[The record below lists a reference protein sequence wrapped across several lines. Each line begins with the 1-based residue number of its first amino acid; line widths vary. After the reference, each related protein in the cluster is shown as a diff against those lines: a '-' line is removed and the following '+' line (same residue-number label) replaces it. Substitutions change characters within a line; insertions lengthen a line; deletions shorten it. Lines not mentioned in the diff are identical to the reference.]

1 MFSSVKAKIM
11 GLALFPLVILLGF
24 MFNLVLDKFN
34 LSQEMEQQE
43 LLNEFVISTG
53 TLLHE
58 IQKERGASG
67 IFLSSKGIRFKS
79 ELSRQRALTDGQR
92 AKYTQFLSN
101 FDAAVYSSE
110 LNSQIRTVSGS
121 LASLDPLRS
130 KVSAQSITSEES
142 LSKYSGINAAL
153 LQAVSAAVSFGTNA
167 QVSKYRTSYHNFIE
181 GKERVGI
188 ERAIL
193 ADAFVQ
199 DKFPAGAYSQFTTL
213 VTTQGIYFDVY
224 KALAPKEELIAF
236 ENYLRSPAVAETQRM
251 RDIALEKGVPQEKA
265 HLLAELSHH
274 FGYGG
279 AIHLF
284 KNYVLRG
291 QEEYIGR
298 FDARRD
304 QINTLLDELLA
315 LKSSIPQEK
324 IWASDI
330 RNTLAQYS
338 DAVRT
343 AEKMFSEGYTAV
355 AVDRAIKISDTK
367 AVTAI
372 KAFIADA
379 QPGNFGVDA
388 GHWFKTITAKINLL
402 KELEDDIAEH
412 INVLSEELHSGAN
425 TALVTLLVFAAGV
438 TSVVLFAVFYVANAI
453 SSPLKASVSF
463 AEAISNGDLT
473 GHIDCNSK
481 DEIGSLSSALNH
493 MVVNLKEMVQDVDTT
508 TQQLSQAAG
517 KMAQIS
523 SQTSSG
529 VMQQQGEL
537 QQVSTAMTEM
547 SQTVAEV
554 ADNAERAKDATTAA
568 NSEASDGRRIVDATT
583 ASIKT
588 LAGEVEGAGSVI
600 KQLEAETANIG
611 SVLDV
616 IGGIAEQTNLLAL
629 NAAIEAARAGEQGRG
644 FAVVADEVRTLAS
657 RTQEATLEI
666 QKMTENL
673 QRGASEAVV
682 AMEKGRETAEQSV
695 EQASKACDS
704 LESIAAV
711 FETVSEMNNL
721 IAVSS
726 EQQHIVAQEIDK
738 NIISINN
745 VAGET
750 AAGAS
755 QTEAASNELARLA
768 GNLQQTVSKF
778 SI

>member
-11 GLALFPLVILLGF
+11 GLAIFPLVISLGF

-34 LSQEMEQQE
+34 LSQEMEQQG

-53 TLLHE
+53 SLLHE
-58 IQKERGASG
+58 IQTERGASG
-67 IFLSSKGIRFKS
+67 VFLSSKGKRFKN
-79 ELSRQRALTDGQR
+79 ELSRQRSLTDRQR
-92 AKYTQFLSN
+92 AQYTQLLAN

-110 LNSQIRTVSGS
+110 LKGRIRALSGR
-121 LASLDPLRS
+121 LASLDQLRS
-130 KVSAQSITSEES
+130 RVSAQAITTEDC
-142 LSKYSGINAAL
+142 LSAYGDINAAL
-153 LQAVSAAVSFGTNA
+153 LLAVSEAVNFGTNA

-193 ADAFVQ
+193 AGAFVQ
-199 DKFPAGAYSQFTTL
+199 DRFPAKTYSQFTTL
-213 VTTQGIYFDVY
+213 VTTQGIYLDVY
-224 KALAPKEELIAF
+224 KALAPKNELIAF
-236 ENYLRSPAVAETQRM
+236 ENYLRTPVVAETQRM
-251 RDIALEKGVPQEKA
+251 RDIAMEKGVPREKA
-265 HLLAELSHH
+265 HLLAALSRH

-291 QEEYIGR
+291 EEKYIER
-298 FDARRD
+298 FDERRD
-304 QINTLLDELLA
+304 QINALLDKLVV
-315 LKSSIPQEK
+315 LKGVTAQEK
-324 IWASDI
+324 AWAADI
-330 RNTLAQYS
+330 RDTLAKYS
-338 DAVRT
+338 DAIRT

-355 AVDRAIKISDTK
+355 AVDRVIKISDKK
-367 AVTAI
+367 ALAAI
-372 KAFIADA
+372 DAFIASA
-379 QPGNFGVDA
+379 QPGNFGIDA

-402 KELEDDIAEH
+402 KGLEDDIAKH
-412 INVLSEELHSGAN
+412 INILTEELHSGAN
-425 TALVTLLVFAAGV
+425 TALVTLLILAASM
-438 TSVVLFAVFYVANAI
+438 TAVVLFAVVYVANAI
-453 SSPLKASVSF
+453 SSPLKESVSF

-481 DEIGSLSSALNH
+481 DEIGSLSNALNH
-493 MVVNLKEMVQDVDTT
+493 MVINLKEMVQDVDTT

-517 KMAQIS
+517 EMAQIS

-529 VMQQQGEL
+529 VMRQQSEL

-554 ADNAERAKDATTAA
+554 ADNAERAKDATKAA
-568 NSEASDGRRIVDATT
+568 NVEASDGRRIVDATT
-583 ASIKT
+583 VSIKT

-666 QKMTENL
+666 QNMTENL

-682 AMEKGRETAEQSV
+682 AMNKGRETAEQSV

>member
-11 GLALFPLVILLGF
+11 GLAIFPLVISLGF

-34 LSQEMEQQE
+34 LSQEMEQQG

-53 TLLHE
+53 SLLHE
-58 IQKERGASG
+58 IQTERGASG
-67 IFLSSKGIRFKS
+67 VFLSSKGKRFKS
-79 ELSRQRALTDGQR
+79 ELSRQRSLTDRQR
-92 AKYTQFLSN
+92 AKYTQLLTN

-110 LNSQIRTVSGS
+110 LKGRIRALSGR
-121 LASLDPLRS
+121 LASLDQLRS
-130 KVSAQSITSEES
+130 RVSAQAITTEDC
-142 LSKYSGINAAL
+142 LSAYGDINAAL
-153 LQAVSAAVSFGTNA
+153 LLAVSEAVNFGTNA

-193 ADAFVQ
+193 AGAFVQ
-199 DKFPAGAYSQFTTL
+199 DRFPAKTYSQFTTL
-213 VTTQGIYFDVY
+213 VTTQGIYLDVY
-224 KALAPKEELIAF
+224 KALAPKNELIAF
-236 ENYLRSPAVAETQRM
+236 ENYLRTPVVAETQRM
-251 RDIALEKGVPQEKA
+251 RDIAMEKGVPREKA
-265 HLLAELSHH
+265 HILAELSRH

-291 QEEYIGR
+291 EETYIER
-298 FDARRD
+298 FDERRD
-304 QINTLLDELLA
+304 QINALLDKLVV
-315 LKSSIPQEK
+315 LKGVTAQEK
-324 IWASDI
+324 AWAADI
-330 RNTLAQYS
+330 RDTLAKYS
-338 DAVRT
+338 DAIRT

-355 AVDRAIKISDTK
+355 AVDRVIKISDKK
-367 AVTAI
+367 ALAAI
-372 KAFIADA
+372 DAFIASA
-379 QPGNFGVDA
+379 QPGNFGIDA

-402 KELEDDIAEH
+402 KGLEDDIAEH
-412 INVLSEELHSGAN
+412 INILTEELHSGAN
-425 TALVTLLVFAAGV
+425 TALVTLLVLAAGM

-453 SSPLKASVSF
+453 SAPLKESVSF

-481 DEIGSLSSALNH
+481 DEIGSLSNALNH
-493 MVVNLKEMVQDVDTT
+493 MVINLKEMVQDVDTT

-517 KMAQIS
+517 EMAQIS

-529 VMQQQGEL
+529 VMRQQSEL

-554 ADNAERAKDATTAA
+554 ADNAERAKDATKAA
-568 NSEASDGRRIVDATT
+568 NIEASDGRRIVDATT
-583 ASIKT
+583 VSIKT

-666 QKMTENL
+666 QNMTENL

-682 AMEKGRETAEQSV
+682 AMNKGRETAEQSV